1 MKITKT
7 DIKVLLDFLPN
18 FEISNS
24 DWGTEFIKRLEDQK
38 TPPLTNQEKDIADWE
53 QYWYYNLLF
62 KPR

>member
-7 DIKVLLDFLPN
+7 DIKILLDFLPN

-38 TPPLTNQEKDIADWE
+38 TPPLTNQEKDISDWE
-53 QYWYYNLLF
+53 QYW
-62 KPR
+62 